1 MEIELPEDVLAAVHA
16 GRKIDAIKLLR
27 GHRGIGLKEA
37 KQVIEIYIAQ
47 NPELI
52 TAKPSR
58 EGVGLARIVLPA
70 AIALLCYG
78 LYDYFVGVK

>member
-1 MEIELPEDVLAAVHA
+1 METELPEDVRAALHA

-37 KQVIEIYIAQ
+37 RQIIEIYIAQ
-47 NPELI
+47 NPDLI
-52 TAKPSR
+52 TVNPSP
-58 EGVGLARIVLPA
+58 EGIGLARIVLPA